1 MSNIEIKLQNV
12 SLDIDGK
19 SILNN
24 ISFSAK
30 KGEIIGIIGNNGAGK
45 SSLLKIIAGTIK
57 SANGNVEV
65 SSRGSLSFCMEKDCF
80 FSKMTV
86 EENLTFFKRISRIDY
101 YLDISECMKM
111 LDLDKYKDYE
121 FHKLSKGN
129 KKKVNIC
136 SSIFKKSDI
145 LILDEPMSGLDIS
158 SKQKVEDL
166 IMKYANDKIVLIS
179 SHNINV
185 IEKLCDKILVI
196 SYDFSFFGTISD
208 FKCKYNFSDNVINFE
223 DTLRNCVKGVK
234 HEDYSD

>member
-101 YLDISECMKM
+101 YLDIS
-111 LDLDKYKDYE
+111 
-121 FHKLSKGN
+121 
-129 KKKVNIC
+129 
-136 SSIFKKSDI
+136 
-145 LILDEPMSGLDIS
+145 
-158 SKQKVEDL
+158 
-166 IMKYANDKIVLIS
+166 
-179 SHNINV
+179 
-185 IEKLCDKILVI
+185 
-196 SYDFSFFGTISD
+196 
-208 FKCKYNFSDNVINFE
+208 
-223 DTLRNCVKGVK
+223 
-234 HEDYSD
+234 